1 MMESINP
8 RQLSKAELT
17 YLEQKI
23 KIFLDFLK
31 DDIFSN
37 LPEGRWTKLESFI
50 ENDDRA
56 VPEDAKEYVQAI
68 IEEPAKLF
76 EDQFSLNEKNTKHIL
91 VVLYLL
97 SFVIENESL
106 VITFTE
112 KYLNELLDYKVNKRT
127 VKKIYVYLKLFCDIY
142 NG

>member
-37 LPEGRWTKLESFI
+37 LTKCRQVVGRYG
-50 ENDDRA
+50 N
-56 VPEDAKEYVQAI
+56 
-68 IEEPAKLF
+68 
-76 EDQFSLNEKNTKHIL
+76 
-91 VVLYLL
+91 
-97 SFVIENESL
+97 
-106 VITFTE
+106 
-112 KYLNELLDYKVNKRT
+112 
-127 VKKIYVYLKLFCDIY
+127 
-142 NG
+142 